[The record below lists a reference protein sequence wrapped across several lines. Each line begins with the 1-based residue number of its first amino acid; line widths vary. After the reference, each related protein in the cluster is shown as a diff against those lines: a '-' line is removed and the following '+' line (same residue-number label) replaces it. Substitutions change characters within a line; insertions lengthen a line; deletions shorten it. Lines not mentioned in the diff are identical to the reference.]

1 MVSNQKRIKVI
12 KEPVSKERKYM
23 MIDMTTLNNAMADL
37 TPEGFVLWIYFAKN
51 SPGYEFSLSSKH
63 CIENTKLT
71 EYKYNKAIKELTDK
85 QYLKPTKEIYPHGK
99 QQIYL
104 FCENPN
110 HVIDPREFSF

>member
-63 CIENTKLT
+63 CIGNTKLT